1 MATAKGGE
9 KLVLRKPVFIKVD
22 QLKPGTT
29 GHTLTVKV
37 VSASPVPGR
46 TRGGGGVPGFAVG
59 SRPARIT
66 ECLVGDE
73 TWVIVFTARN
83 EQGDVGFDLHFTM
96 CDASH

>member
-1 MATAKGGE
+1 MATVKGGK
-9 KLVLRKPVFIKVD
+9 KLVLRKLVFVKVD
-22 QLKPGTT
+22 QLKPGTI

-37 VSASPVPGR
+37 VSASPVPAR
-46 TRGGGGVPGFAVG
+46 ARSGGGVPAFVVG
-59 SRPARIT
+59 SRPARIA

-73 TWVIVFTARN
+73 TWVIVFTAHN